1 MLEHWDSYGQD
12 QLKDDGQHTLRETHT
27 CVRQYCPAASG
38 LLQGWLR
45 GMLACNMR
53 VFSFTP
59 AMVVTSTL
67 RAERDVRLKMPQSV
81 HALGARH
88 VHCASTTCV
97 CPSLYDVMVQGFA
110 IQITP
115 RTAPLYRIRRM

>member
-1 MLEHWDSYGQD
+1 MDSTPCVKRI
-12 QLKDDGQHTLRETHT
+12 LVS
-27 CVRQYCPAASG
+27 VRQYCPAAIG

-59 AMVVTSTL
+59 AMVVASTL

-97 CPSLYDVMVQGFA
+97 CPSLHDVLVQGFA
-110 IQITP
+110 IRITTHSFLVSHNTYVKLP
-115 RTAPLYRIRRM
+115 MLPLWCMH